1 MPSCGRIN
9 SSKGSAGPSDFLRRS
24 NDGKGLDYD
33 IVTFCEYV
41 AIYHSVKQ
49 NYGLSFDAN
58 SKATFQSCGVAL

>member
-1 MPSCGRIN
+1 MVH
-9 SSKGSAGPSDFLRRS
+9 DFGASILNFTLFWLLLWS
-24 NDGKGLDYD
+24 T